1 VNSKAVMYILGL
13 APFRMSDVG
22 RKEVDILRL
31 GLEGILLEA
40 VACADFPNTL
50 TIKLGQFASTQKIGA
65 KNANSSNI
73 FSVR

>member
-1 VNSKAVMYILGL
+1 
-13 APFRMSDVG
+13 MSDVG

-31 GLEGILLEA
+31 GFEVILLEA
-40 VACADFPNTL
+40 VAHHRQIRANCFRT
-50 TIKLGQFASTQKIGA
+50 KIRA

>member
-1 VNSKAVMYILGL
+1 
-13 APFRMSDVG
+13 MSDVG

-31 GLEGILLEA
+31 GLEVIVLEA
-40 VACADFPNTL
+40 VACADFPNQIRANCFRT
-50 TIKLGQFASTQKIGA
+50 KIRA